1 MRIQRRTAAT
11 PRQPS
16 RRWRRSSKPAATRLA
31 RSAEREPRPTNH
43 ELRTTNY
50 ELRTT
55 NHELRTTNHER
66 RTTND
71 EPRTTNYDSTREHV
85 EPGADPRED
94 VERREG
100 SERAAD
106 T

>member
-1 MRIQRRTAAT
+1 MRIQPRTAAT

-43 ELRTTNY
+43 ELRTTNH
-50 ELRTT
+50 EPRTT
-55 NHELRTTNHER
+55 SYEPRATNH
-66 RTTND
+66 

-85 EPGADPRED
+85 EPGADPREN